1 MPFVLRRR
9 KADVLSQLVGKVEHE
24 SHLKMTARQQRV
36 YDEQLAEE
44 TKEVMQSWEKGWD
57 DVINKGKDEKAS
69 RKGFGKA
76 RQGLRRS
83 DEEASTKIFNNEL
96 KEELRK
102 VMAEAL
108 KQGFLMGFREGFDA
122 GFAKGFEADEY
133 TYGKGSNKG
142 FERGF
147 DKGSSLGYEEGKTE
161 RGFNNFARASTRASE
176 REGRKGFDKGTQ
188 KTQPRSLGSND

>member
-1 MPFVLRRR
+1 MKKEL
-9 KADVLSQLVGKVEHE
+9 D
-24 SHLKMTARQQRV
+24 RV
-36 YDEQLAEE
+36 QNQSLEE
-44 TKEVMQSWEKGWD
+44 TKKVMHSWEKGWD

-108 KQGFLMGFREGFDA
+108 KQGFLMCFREGFDA

-133 TYGKGSNKG
+133 TYGKGSNKC

-161 RGFNNFARASTRASE
+161 RGFNNFDQ
-176 REGRKGFDKGTQ
+176 GFDKGFREGGPQRFRQGHPKNT
-188 KTQPRSLGSND
+188 TEVAGLE

>member
-1 MPFVLRRR
+1 MKKEL
-9 KADVLSQLVGKVEHE
+9 D
-24 SHLKMTARQQRV
+24 RV
-36 YDEQLAEE
+36 QNQSLEE
-44 TKEVMQSWEKGWD
+44 TKKVMHSWEKGWD

-76 RQGLRRS
+76 RQGL
-83 DEEASTKIFNNEL
+83 EEASTKICNNEL

-108 KQGFLMGFREGFDA
+108 KQGFLMCFREGFDA

-161 RGFNNFARASTRASE
+161 RGFNNFDQ
-176 REGRKGFDKGTQ
+176 GFDKGFGEGGLQRFRQGQQNT
-188 KTQPRSLGSND
+188 KPRSLGSND

>member
-1 MPFVLRRR
+1 MKKEL
-9 KADVLSQLVGKVEHE
+9 D
-24 SHLKMTARQQRV
+24 RV
-36 YDEQLAEE
+36 QNQSLEE
-44 TKEVMQSWEKGWD
+44 TKKVMQSWEKGWD

-161 RGFNNFARASTRASE
+161 RGFNNFDQGLGK
-176 REGRKGFDKGTQ
+176 GRKGFDKGIQ